1 MTLIETLEAALAAGT
16 VTLAQIS
23 ACDEVG
29 FDFQVDSFDCLSE
42 EGARSVLAEL
52 GLIDAAND
60 TARDIYD
67 INADAARQ
75 RARFA
80 GIRGA

>member
-1 MTLIETLEAALAAGT
+1 MTLIETLEAAFAAGT

-29 FDFQVDSFDCLSE
+29 FDFQADSFDCLSE

-52 GLIDAAND
+52 GLIDAATD

-75 RARFA
+75 LARFA